1 MSLFQA
7 RRSGCCSVGWWSCF
21 PMVTTEQDLNTP
33 PAAWRG
39 SYRWRG
45 EHKSHGNNFKGA
57 GEPLIFFCIL
67 WQWEMRRTDLRAQ
80 GYSLETNTRYNY
92 LCYSYCI
99 PLSTL
104 SLSLVI
110 FIVSVSK
117 SPRLSLSPSC
127 VTVRRRGWMVTMS
140 TWAWST
146 LRLQHSTSTCWDDRW
161 YATSA
166 SRSSLL
172 GPRLC
177 SDSL

>member
-1 MSLFQA
+1 MCLSQA
-7 RRSGCCSVGWWSCF
+7 RLSGCCSVEWWSCF
-21 PMVTTEQDLNTP
+21 PMVTTEQDRNTP

-39 SYRWRG
+39 SYRWIG

-57 GEPLIFFCIL
+57 GNLWSSPLHFVAVRNEENRLLRTL
-67 WQWEMRRTDLRAQ
+67 WKQ
-80 GYSLETNTRYNY
+80 
-92 LCYSYCI
+92 I
-99 PLSTL
+99 PLQIPDRITSVIATVYRCLL

-117 SPRLSLSPSC
+117 SLSPSC

-166 SRSSLL
+166 SHSSLP